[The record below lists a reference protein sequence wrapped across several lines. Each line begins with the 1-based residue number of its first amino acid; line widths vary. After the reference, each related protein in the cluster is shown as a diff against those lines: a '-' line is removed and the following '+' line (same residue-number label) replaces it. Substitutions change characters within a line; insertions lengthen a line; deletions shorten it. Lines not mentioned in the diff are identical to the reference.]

1 MSGLKRFKLLFINND
16 KGYLVLFEIYNR
28 RNIIKR
34 CFSDFLVFR
43 GEYCILL
50 KFFFYIRKYLQ
61 RIVEECQRMY
71 CKKDIKYCKVVKI
84 HKNTLQVFEKM
95 L

>member
-34 CFSDFLVFR
+34 CFSDFLMSR
-43 GEYCILL
+43 EYYFFL
-50 KFFFYIRKYLQ
+50 KRFLYWTIFTKNCRKIPINIPQKRY
-61 RIVEECQRMY
+61 
-71 CKKDIKYCKVVKI
+71 KV
-84 HKNTLQVFEKM
+84 L
-95 L
+95 